1 MLCLVPARIR
11 YVDLSD
17 NFPEIVFLTR
27 INYLQTGAAL
37 AVFTLAMVLYPDV
50 LKKAQAEIDF
60 VVGRDRLPTFA
71 DRDQLPYI
79 RALVKEVLRWK
90 PITPL
95 GLARRAV
102 EDDVYQGYFI
112 PAGSIVMTNVWY
124 VWY

>member
-1 MLCLVPARIR
+1 ML
-11 YVDLSD
+11 
-17 NFPEIVFLTR
+17 
-27 INYLQTGAAL
+27 
-37 AVFTLAMVLYPDV
+37 LYPDV
-50 LKKAQAEIDF
+50 MRKAQAEIDS
-60 VVGRDRLPTFA
+60 VVGRDRLPTFS

-112 PAGSIVMTNVWY
+112 PAGSIIMTNVWC
-124 VWY
+124 VRLTLFVMESNINVLFIAVFLTLGP